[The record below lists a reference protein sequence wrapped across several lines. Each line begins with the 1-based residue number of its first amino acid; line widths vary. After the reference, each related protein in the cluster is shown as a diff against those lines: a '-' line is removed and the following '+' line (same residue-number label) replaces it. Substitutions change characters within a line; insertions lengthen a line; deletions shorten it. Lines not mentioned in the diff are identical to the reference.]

1 MLLRRFLHIH
11 TPNTKDRG
19 SSPLERACSSATI
32 NSRGSL
38 YSLSSIAGYG
48 HIYGTAPPHPKVACW
63 ATGNGRGCG
72 LEEEM
77 YAIMMGHLALVL
89 DYRGEF
95 SVVIWVSHTLCP
107 SLSENL
113 RDSLQGVGRQC
124 SASYWAVLY
133 GLDRVLGVLL
143 KWIWRPG
150 SSFYLMRI

>member
-1 MLLRRFLHIH
+1 
-11 TPNTKDRG
+11 
-19 SSPLERACSSATI
+19 
-32 NSRGSL
+32 
-38 YSLSSIAGYG
+38 
-48 HIYGTAPPHPKVACW
+48 
-63 ATGNGRGCG
+63 
-72 LEEEM
+72 M

-133 GLDRVLGVLL
+133 DLDRILCVLL
-143 KWIWRPG
+143 E
-150 SSFYLMRI
+150 